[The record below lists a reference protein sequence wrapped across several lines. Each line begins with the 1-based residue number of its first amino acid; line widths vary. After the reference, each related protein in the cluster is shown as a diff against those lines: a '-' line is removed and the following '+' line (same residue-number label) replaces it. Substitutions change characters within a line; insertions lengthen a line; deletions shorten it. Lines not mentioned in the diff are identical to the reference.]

1 MNQNPPRILVVR
13 LGAMGDI
20 VHALPAVASLKQGFP
35 GSHLTWAIEP
45 QWAALLEGNPF
56 VDRVILLRRRDAAG
70 LLESLRQLRSA
81 PFDFAVDF
89 QGLLKSAVVAAAARP
104 ERIFGWD
111 RGQLR
116 EAAAGVF
123 YTHRVSSAA
132 AHVVDRNLDLAA
144 AAGATHPLRVFPLP
158 PGQSE
163 APLPEGDFVLASPM
177 AGWRAKQWPLEN
189 YLTLGGLLLRECK
202 LPLVLNGPPGSL
214 YGLTDESPLRTRNPG
229 VYPTL
234 PPNDSLASG
243 AGAPVF
249 GSETDSACQPAFS
262 GIPAAPPET
271 ADRSLRSRLRRV
283 LSEPRP
289 KGADAVWPHASGLPG
304 LIDATRRAAAVVGV
318 DSGPMHLAAAL
329 GKPGVALF
337 GPTDPA
343 RNGPYGGSLRV
354 LRWPSAVTTYK
365 RFDEIDESMRHI
377 APEEVFESLRA
388 ALESARGDSVCSH
401 R

>member
-1 MNQNPPRILVVR
+1 
-13 LGAMGDI
+13 MGDI

-35 GSHLTWAIEP
+35 GAHLTWVIEP
-45 QWAALLEGNPF
+45 QWAALLEANPF
-56 VDRVILLRRRDAAG
+56 VDRVILLHRRDAAG
-70 LLESLRQLRSA
+70 LLASWRELRSA

-123 YTHRVSSAA
+123 YTRRASSTA

-144 AAGATHPLRVFPLP
+144 AAGAAHAVRVFPLP
-158 PGQSE
+158 AGRPE
-163 APLPEGDFVLASPM
+163 APLPDGAFVLASPM
-177 AGWRAKQWPLEN
+177 AGWPAKQWPLEN
-189 YLTLGGLLLRECK
+189 YLALAGLLLRECK

-214 YGLTDESPLRTRNPG
+214 GLTDEI
-229 VYPTL
+229 VCPTL
-234 PPNDSLASG
+234 PSKDSQASG
-243 AGAPVF
+243 AG
-249 GSETDSACQPAFS
+249 DSACQPAFS
-262 GIPAAPPET
+262 GIPTAPLGT
-271 ADRSLRSRLRRV
+271 ADRSLWSRLRCV

-289 KGADAVWPHASGLPG
+289 KGAEGVWPHACGLAG

-354 LRWPSAVTTYK
+354 LRWPGAVTSYK
-365 RFDEIDESMRHI
+365 RFDEIDESMRRI
-377 APEEVFESLRA
+377 TPEEVFESLRA
-388 ALESARGDSVCSH
+388 ALESAHGDSGCSH